1 MTFFIKSIHLNYCL
15 FEINSNIIKTNLTEE
30 YNITL
35 TDKSEEEIKILEDHL
50 KKLDELDKETNELY
64 INENNSEEEFN
75 QPTVNE
81 NEINLFNEE
90 NIEFNINDI
99 ISTLLVEDF
108 FYNFIIKKIYGIY
121 FEFDSYLLETSE
133 FGTLN
138 KFRLLEVNREAILP
152 TRIATKI
159 LVTSQDVLHSF
170 SLPYFGI
177 KIDAVPGRIN
187 HFNFENLK
195 SGHYYGQCSEL
206 CGSRHGMMP
215 IGIKTFPDKNF
226 DNFFTIIII
235 LPLKHKCSNKI

>member
-1 MTFFIKSIHLNYCL
+1 NKN
-15 FEINSNIIKTNLTEE
+15 INIEDIEE
-30 YNITL
+30 DI
-35 TDKSEEEIKILEDHL
+35 EEEEVFNNNILFV
-50 KKLDELDKETNELY
+50 LDYLY
-64 INENNSEEEFN
+64 IN
-75 QPTVNE
+75 
-81 NEINLFNEE
+81 
-90 NIEFNINDI
+90 
-99 ISTLLVEDF
+99 DF

-133 FGTLN
+133 FGPLN

-159 LVTSQDVLHSF
+159 LVTSLDVLHSF

-215 IGIKTFPDKNF
+215 IGIKTFP
-226 DNFFTIIII
+226 
-235 LPLKHKCSNKI
+235 